1 MAAFAGAVI
10 AALVAMPAA
19 GQEGQDPFRIQVQVG
34 AVSLGVSVT
43 DDRGRFVSGLEAS
56 DFEVFEDGAR
66 QELTFFAAEAAPL
79 TLIVLLDASLS
90 MRASLDYVKEAAA
103 TFVDRLWEGDRA
115 MIGEFNDRVRF
126 SSEFTEDRRRLTSSI
141 LALNPLGPTALYD
154 ASIMA
159 LERLHF
165 ADGDRKALLIF
176 TDGDDSRAMG
186 FGSELSAGDA
196 IEAARMTDAVVY
208 AIGFE
213 GNGAR
218 VNKRFLR
225 RLTSETGGAGALSRA
240 NRGSDRQ
247 LPADRRGP
255 PRAVPAGLR
264 PEQRRAR
271 RLLARGA
278 GPRPGPRRPY
288 GAHPER
294 LLRAAD
300 RRVGRRAGGAAP
312 GRLSAAGSGR
322 FGESPVRKGLGPRR
336 PGGRFRLAA
345 RRPPTAGEHDVP
357 PPASRRRRRA
367 WPAGTGSPG

>member
-225 RLTSETGGAGALSRA
+225 RLTSETGGQALF
-240 NRGSDRQ
+240 
-247 LPADRRGP
+247 
-255 PRAVPAGLR
+255 
-264 PEQRRAR
+264 
-271 RLLARGA
+271 
-278 GPRPGPRRPY
+278 
-288 GAHPER
+288 PER
-294 LLRAAD
+294 TGDLI
-300 RRVGRRAGGAAP
+300 
-312 GRLSAAGSGR
+312 GSFR
-322 FGESPVRKGLGPRR
+322 QIEEDLHAQY
-336 PGGRFRLAA
+336 RLAYVPSNAERDGSWREVRVRVRGRDGLTA
-345 RRPPTAGEHDVP
+345 RTRNGYYALRTDE
-357 PPASRRRRRA
+357 
-367 WPAGTGSPG
+367 